1 MGELVDLGAYKEDKN
16 KQALEGLKETLD
28 EIMDELELANYIE
41 AKYFEPRPVDEAFT
55 EIIIM
60 LNDTALK
67 LDRLGCRRLAD
78 RLVDFVGDVG
88 EHWNDVNGG
97 WSKDGSEE

>member
-1 MGELVDLGAYKEDKN
+1 MGEIVDLGTYKEEKN
-16 KQALEGLKETLD
+16 KQEVDDLKEMLG
-28 EIMDELELANYIE
+28 EIMDELELANEIE
-41 AKYFEPRPVDEAFT
+41 AKYFEPRPVDEMFT
-55 EIIIM
+55 EIIIA
-60 LNDTALK
+60 LNDTVLK
-67 LDRLGCRRLAD
+67 LDRLGCRKLAD